1 MAAVRIED
9 VKTAGIAVDINALAE
24 VGFDSI
30 SDEDKYRLKTQ
41 GVCSQRQVGV
51 FMLRIRVPGGKAT
64 PAQLRRAADLAEQYG
79 HASLHVTTRG
89 GLEIHHVTI
98 ENVPAVHAGL
108 AEVGLTTKGTCGD
121 TIRNVIACAHSGIYA
136 GEVLALAPFAQ
147 LLHEHIVRISDG
159 TNISRKMNVALAC
172 SPYCDDHV
180 ATSDVGFVATPD
192 PAGGPPT
199 WTLWG
204 AGGLGAAPH
213 LAIELMRDLPQTD
226 LLPAFDA
233 IVAIG
238 AKYADR
244 SARAK
249 AKIKMLVDAWGAER
263 VREVFIEEFA
273 RAKTA
278 TTTAIPFQAGA
289 SPSPPVVASTPAASA
304 TEPVGT
310 TAPPPVAGSVI
321 AQKQP
326 GRFTIPAL
334 IPMGELPVASAY
346 ALADAAERFGDG
358 IVHLTPDQNAEL
370 HDVAEADIAAAVAT
384 IEGLGLRTRGRGGI
398 SDVVS
403 CVGLEYCPLA
413 VANSMTI
420 GEELS
425 LAFAGLRDAP
435 RYADFRIHV
444 SGCPHSCAK
453 HQVADVGLAGAM
465 TEVDGKRVEAY
476 QLYLGG
482 NARERRLGKTYGKKI
497 PRTAV
502 IAVVESLL
510 AEYEEHALAE
520 ERFSETVARIGTDL
534 FFRAIAAALEGPS
547 LPLPAVRSGHLVV
560 IGNGMAGARFVEDLR
575 SRASEAFAVTVLG
588 DEPHGGYNRIMLSG
602 VLGGFRE
609 AAEIITHPPEWY
621 AEQRVTLQHGTRATA
636 IDRAAKTVTCANGS
650 IVPYDALVIATG
662 SRALVPP
669 IPGLDAPHVF
679 VMRTIED
686 CAKIQAAVTPGTK
699 ALVLGGGLLGL
710 EAASGLRALGA
721 EPTVIHLMPTLM
733 EMQLDT
739 EGGRALQRRIE
750 ALGITVRT
758 GAMAVKAYD
767 DETGRGIE
775 LADGE
780 RIAGDIIVVC
790 CGIRP
795 NTELAREAGL
805 AVERGITVDDGLQT
819 SDPAIFAIGEC
830 VQHRGAMYGLVEP
843 LWEQCAILADR
854 LTGRRAAYAGSRVGT
869 KLKVAGVNVV
879 ALGLRE
885 PEPGDESIAAIDAN
899 GAYRRAIARKGV
911 LVGAQV
917 VGNAAAAAAL
927 SKAFDRGTP
936 LPGMLA
942 AMLFGT
948 DGIGAATAP
957 LAEGDERVCICNE
970 ISRSEIAKAIDGG
983 AHDVAEIGRL
993 TLAGTGC
1000 GTCRSELA
1008 AMVIAAQNPKPA

>member
-9 VKTAGIAVDINALAE
+9 VKAAGIAVDINRLAE
-24 VGFDSI
+24 LGWESI
-30 SDEDKYRLKTQ
+30 SDEDRYRLKTQ
-41 GVCSQRQVGV
+41 GVCAQRQVGV

-64 PAQLRRAADLAEQYG
+64 PAQLRRAADLAAKAGYP
-79 HASLHVTTRG
+79 SLHVTTRG
-89 GLEIHHVTI
+89 GLEIHHAKI
-98 ENVPAVHAGL
+98 EDVPAIQAGL

-121 TIRNVIACAHSGIYA
+121 TIRNVIACAHSGVYA
-136 GEVLALAPFAQ
+136 GEVLALGPFAQ
-147 LLHEHIVRISDG
+147 LIHEHIVRISDG

-172 SPYCDDHV
+172 SPHCDEHV
-180 ATSDVGFVATPD
+180 ATSDIGFVATPD

-213 LAIELMRDLPQTD
+213 LAIELARDLPQTD

-238 AKYADR
+238 KKYADR

-263 VREVFIEEFA
+263 VRAVWADEFA
-273 RAKTA
+273 LAKSA
-278 TTTAIPFQAGA
+278 
-289 SPSPPVVASTPAASA
+289 A
-304 TEPVGT
+304 TERIPST
-310 TAPPPVAGSVI
+310 LPRSTAPGAAPPPPVAGSAI

-326 GRFTIPAL
+326 GTFTIPAL
-334 IPMGELPVASAY
+334 IPMGELPVASAH
-346 ALADAAERFGDG
+346 ALADAAERYGDG
-358 IVHLTPDQNAEL
+358 IVHLTTDQNAEL
-370 HDVAEADIAAAVAT
+370 HDVAEADIAAAIAT

-420 GEELS
+420 GEELA
-425 LAFAGLRDAP
+425 LAFATLSDDP

-476 QLYLGG
+476 QLYVGG
-482 NARERRLGKTYGKKI
+482 NARERRLGKTYPKKI

-502 IAVVESLL
+502 IAVVQSLL
-510 AEYEEHALAE
+510 AEYEEHALAG
-520 ERFSETVARIGTDL
+520 ERFSETVARVGTDL
-534 FFRAIAAALEGPS
+534 LFNAVAAALDGPS
-547 LPLPAVRSGHLVV
+547 HPLPAIRSGHLVV
-560 IGNGMAGARFVEDLR
+560 IGNGMAGARFVEELR
-575 SRASEAFAVTVLG
+575 SRASESFAVTVIG

-602 VLGGFRE
+602 VLGGFRD
-609 AAEIITHPPEWY
+609 ASEIITHPPQWY
-621 AEQRVTLQHGTRATA
+621 DERRIDLRRGVRATA
-636 IDRAAKTVTCANGS
+636 IDREQKTVTCADGS
-650 IVPYDALVIATG
+650 TIAYDALVLATG

-669 IPGLDAPHVF
+669 IPGLDAPHIF

-686 CAKIQAAVTPGTK
+686 CAQIQAAVTPGTR

-733 EMQLDT
+733 EMQLDA

-750 ALGITVRT
+750 AMGITVRT
-758 GAMAVKAYD
+758 GARAVAAYD

-775 LADGE
+775 LAGGE
-780 RIAGDIIVVC
+780 RIAGDVIVVC

-795 NTELAREAGL
+795 NVELAREAGL
-805 AVERGITVDDGLQT
+805 AVERGIVVDDGLQT
-819 SDPAIFAIGEC
+819 SDPAIFGVGEC

-843 LWEQCAILADR
+843 LWEQCTILADR
-854 LTGRRAAYAGSRVGT
+854 LSGRRAAYAGSRVGT

-879 ALGLRE
+879 ALGRRE
-885 PEPGDESIAAIDAN
+885 PEPGDESIAALDAA
-899 GAYRRAIARKGV
+899 GAYRRGIARDGI

-936 LPGMLA
+936 LPGSLA
-942 AMLFGT
+942 AVLFGT
-948 DGIGAATAP
+948 DGIGAAPAP
-957 LAEGDERVCICNE
+957 LADGDERVCICNE
-970 ISRSEIAKAIDGG
+970 IARSEIANAIDGG

-1000 GTCRSELA
+1000 GTCRGELA
-1008 AMVIAAQNPKPA
+1008 AMVIAAQSAKPA

>member
-1 MAAVRIED
+1 MAAIRIED
-9 VKTAGIAVDINALAE
+9 VKAAGIAVDINRLAE
-24 VGFDSI
+24 LGWESI
-30 SDEDKYRLKTQ
+30 SDEDRYRLKTQ
-41 GVCSQRQVGV
+41 GICAQRQVGV

-64 PAQLRRAADLAEQYG
+64 PAQIRRAADLAVKAGYP
-79 HASLHVTTRG
+79 SLHVTTRG
-89 GLEIHHVTI
+89 GLEIHHAKI
-98 ENVPAVHAGL
+98 EDVPAIQAGL

-121 TIRNVIACAHSGIYA
+121 TIRNVIACAHSGVYA
-136 GEVLALAPFAQ
+136 GEVLALGPFAQ
-147 LLHEHIVRISDG
+147 LIHEHIVRISDG

-172 SPYCDDHV
+172 SPHCDEHV
-180 ATSDVGFVATPD
+180 ATSDIGFVATPD
-192 PAGGPPT
+192 PAGGSPT

-213 LAIELMRDLPQTD
+213 LAIELARDLPQTD

-249 AKIKMLVDAWGAER
+249 AKIKMLVDSWGAER
-263 VREVFIEEFA
+263 VREVWAEEFA
-273 RAKTA
+273 LAK
-278 TTTAIPFQAGA
+278 
-289 SPSPPVVASTPAASA
+289 SSA
-304 TEPVGT
+304 TAPIPSTLPSSTEPGA
-310 TAPPPVAGSVI
+310 APPSPVAGSAI

-326 GRFTIPAL
+326 GTFTIPAL
-334 IPMGELPVASAY
+334 IPMGELPVASAH

-358 IVHLTPDQNAEL
+358 IVHLTTDQNAEL
-370 HDVAEADIAAAVAT
+370 HDVAEADVAAAIAT

-425 LAFAGLRDAP
+425 LAFATLSDDP
-435 RYADFRIHV
+435 RYGDFRIHV

-476 QLYLGG
+476 QLYVGG
-482 NARERRLGKTYGKKI
+482 NARERRLGKTYPKKI

-502 IAVVESLL
+502 IAVVQSLL
-510 AEYEEHALAE
+510 AEYEEHALTG
-520 ERFSETVARIGTDL
+520 ERFSETVARVGTDL
-534 FFRAIAAALEGPS
+534 FSNAVAAALDGPS
-547 LPLPAVRSGHLVV
+547 HPLPAIRSGNLVV
-560 IGNGMAGARFVEDLR
+560 IGNGMAGARFVEELR
-575 SRASEAFAVTVLG
+575 ARARESFAVTVLG

-602 VLGGFRE
+602 VLGGFRD
-609 AAEIITHPPEWY
+609 ASEIITHPPEWY
-621 AEQRVTLQHGTRATA
+621 DERRIELRRGVRATA
-636 IDRAAKTVTCANGS
+636 IDRERKTVTCADGS
-650 IVPYDALVIATG
+650 TVAYDALVIATG

-669 IPGLDAPHVF
+669 IPGLDAPHIF
-679 VMRTIED
+679 VMRTIDD
-686 CAKIQAAVTPGTK
+686 CAKIQAAVTPGTR

-750 ALGITVRT
+750 AMGITVRT
-758 GAMAVKAYD
+758 GARAVAAYD

-775 LADGE
+775 LAGGE
-780 RIAGDIIVVC
+780 RIAGDVIVVC

-795 NTELAREAGL
+795 NVELAREAGL
-805 AVERGITVDDGLQT
+805 AVERGIVVDDGLQT
-819 SDPAIFAIGEC
+819 SDPAIFGVGEC

-885 PEPGDESIAAIDAN
+885 PEPGDESIAAIDAA
-899 GAYRRAIARKGV
+899 GAYRRGIARNGI

-936 LPGMLA
+936 LPGSLA
-942 AMLFGT
+942 SVLFGT
-948 DGIGAATAP
+948 DGIGAPPAP
-957 LAEGDERVCICNE
+957 LAAGDERVCICNE

-1000 GTCRSELA
+1000 GTCRGELA